1 MATVS
6 IKEHIT
12 DGMSYVDSLRDVTN
26 DNWSLLSQPI
36 VTLYEYPKD
45 KCSVCGETLNLERRC
60 VHVYAA
66 RKVALLPGPM
76 GMTHN
81 VEYKRGKKGNGL
93 AAIIEFSIVLAI
105 TVSAICWGIY
115 VGMGLLAF
123 TLILPI
129 GGLIGFLLSFLN
141 KKTGI
146 ATPIEDLD
154 IPGVKNILKESGWE
168 LGKEPSRSAVLCM
181 SENWPW
187 EQKIINAERKAERK
201 QLIEKL
207 RPTTFLDKICLLVL
221 ILVAIFA
228 IGGLIWITT
237 SS

>member
-76 GMTHN
+76 GMTHK
-81 VEYKRGKKGNGL
+81 VEYKRGNIIAYLCQNCRKKGNGL
-93 AAIIEFSIVLAI
+93 AAIIEF
-105 TVSAICWGIY
+105 
-115 VGMGLLAF
+115 
-123 TLILPI
+123 
-129 GGLIGFLLSFLN
+129 
-141 KKTGI
+141 
-146 ATPIEDLD
+146 
-154 IPGVKNILKESGWE
+154 
-168 LGKEPSRSAVLCM
+168 
-181 SENWPW
+181 
-187 EQKIINAERKAERK
+187 
-201 QLIEKL
+201 
-207 RPTTFLDKICLLVL
+207 
-221 ILVAIFA
+221 
-228 IGGLIWITT
+228 
-237 SS
+237 